1 MSVLFYTAAF
11 PVGKGGELLRPS
23 SNSGRNVE
31 KSNVVIQSVLSS
43 SVASSSD
50 AQMCSGKHFRT
61 WAVLGFKI
69 WLLIAESKIF
79 KKSHVFYLLW
89 EAEILGNYR
98 F

>member
-43 SVASSSD
+43 SIASSSD
-50 AQMCSGKHFRT
+50 A
-61 WAVLGFKI
+61 
-69 WLLIAESKIF
+69 
-79 KKSHVFYLLW
+79 
-89 EAEILGNYR
+89 
-98 F
+98 